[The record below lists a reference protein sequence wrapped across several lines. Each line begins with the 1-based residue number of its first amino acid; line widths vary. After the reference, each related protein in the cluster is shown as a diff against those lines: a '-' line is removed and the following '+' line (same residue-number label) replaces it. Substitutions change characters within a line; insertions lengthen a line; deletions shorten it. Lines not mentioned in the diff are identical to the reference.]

1 MWFFKFFLILLNL
14 SFAEVNRISSVT
26 KDLGKVEK
34 IYLNE
39 GLISVLDFPEEVS
52 DVKVGNAKDFKIILS
67 EKFPKEITV
76 FLSRGNVGVFTNLI
90 VRTGRGIYVFDLV
103 SSKTNHQDYL
113 KVTGAYGSP
122 VKQTGEKNLIKRVI
136 LDGRK

>member
-52 DVKVGNAKDFKIILS
+52 DVKVGNTKDFKIILS

-76 FLSRGNVGVFTNLI
+76 FLSRGNVGIFTNLI

-122 VKQTGEKNLIKRVI
+122 VKQTSEKTLIKTVI

>member
-1 MWFFKFFLILLNL
+1 MWFFKVFLVLLNL

-76 FLSRGNVGVFTNLI
+76 FLSRGNVGIFTNLI
-90 VRTGRGIYVFDLV
+90 VRTGRGVYVFDLV

-122 VKQTGEKNLIKRVI
+122 VKSNGEKNLIKRVI